1 MPRLSV
7 TLHNGSIQIKQVYLE
22 VEFFA
27 VFMSLGSFA
36 DEFRNDKDRFPEC

>member
-7 TLHNGSIQIKQVYLE
+7 TLHNGNIQIKQLYLG

-36 DEFRNDKDRFPEC
+36 DEFRNDKGRLPEC